1 VLQLEALLREN
12 AELRAQL
19 TSVLAHL
26 ARERVANAKLSEQ
39 LAKLNDRVAELLA
52 IAQRRQRKPA
62 AEKPP
67 EAPPAVTG
75 ETKRAFDE
83 RPQAP
88 AKPDEPKTPK
98 TRAKPTGRKPLPT
111 HLEVEAHELCTDT
124 CAHCGSAALDAA
136 GEVLEE
142 KLHVVKEHQRRRVV
156 RRTTYRCR
164 SCKGRTTPRSL
175 PAPCERS
182 KITCEWL
189 AWLVYSKF
197 ALLTPLDRIRRD
209 LAERGIHM
217 AMSTL
222 VTLIERAAG
231 LLDPVDG
238 LHWRT
243 LLEGSRSKR
252 RLRVQGGD
260 VLGLLEC

>member
-26 ARERVANAKLSEQ
+26 AQERVANAKLSEQ

-156 RRTTYRCR
+156 RRNAYSAHRDHADRHRDHVGRGSVMTSPTGAIAKKTLHVDTLETRKSDSLDFHDVAVWSVKAALEAAYR
-164 SCKGRTTPRSL
+164 
-175 PAPCERS
+175 
-182 KITCEWL
+182 
-189 AWLVYSKF
+189 
-197 ALLTPLDRIRRD
+197 
-209 LAERGIHM
+209 
-217 AMSTL
+217 
-222 VTLIERAAG
+222 AG
-231 LLDPVDG
+231 LATAKEE
-238 LHWRT
+238 R
-243 LLEGSRSKR
+243 
-252 RLRVQGGD
+252 
-260 VLGLLEC
+260 

>member
-26 ARERVANAKLSEQ
+26 AQERVANAKLSEQ

-88 AKPDEPKTPK
+88 AKPDEPKTPS
-98 TRAKPTGRKPLPT
+98 RLDASHYPR
-111 HLEVEAHELCTDT
+111 EVEHA
-124 CAHCGSAALDAA
+124 
-136 GEVLEE
+136 
-142 KLHVVKEHQRRRVV
+142 Q
-156 RRTTYRCR
+156 
-164 SCKGRTTPRSL
+164 
-175 PAPCERS
+175 
-182 KITCEWL
+182 
-189 AWLVYSKF
+189 
-197 ALLTPLDRIRRD
+197 
-209 LAERGIHM
+209 
-217 AMSTL
+217 
-222 VTLIERAAG
+222 
-231 LLDPVDG
+231 
-238 LHWRT
+238 
-243 LLEGSRSKR
+243 
-252 RLRVQGGD
+252 
-260 VLGLLEC
+260 